1 MRRYGI
7 AVLALVGAIGIGACD
22 EDDDDDEDSNQYV
35 ASLTG
40 GAERPT
46 AVNTQAT
53 GSFTLTDNGSSMDYV
68 LTVNNLPQ
76 TVTAG
81 GAHIHAFTGVLRPGQ
96 TVADTT
102 AGVTVNLN
110 PSQTVQNGV
119 LAQGSFTAGNSISLD
134 SVRTL
139 LNNGRAYVNVHTPAN
154 PAGHIRGT
162 ITRSN

>member
-1 MRRYGI
+1 MRRYGV
-7 AVLALVGAIGIGACD
+7 AVLALVAAIGIGACD
-22 EDDDDDEDSNQYV
+22 EDDDEEDANQYT

-40 GAERPT
+40 AAERPNQ
-46 AVNTQAT
+46 VNTQAT
-53 GSFTLTDNGSSMDYV
+53 GSFTLTDNGASMDYV

-81 GAHIHAFTGVLRPGQ
+81 GAHIHIAPPPRPA
-96 TVADTT
+96 ADTS
-102 AGVTVNLN
+102 GPVIVNLN
-110 PSQTVQNGV
+110 PSQTVQSGV
-119 LAQGSFTAGNSISLD
+119 LAQGTFTAGNSITLD